1 MLDDGILK
9 DVSKK
14 DVSKCLYETPSE
26 DEKKEY
32 DSLKSIEID
41 VE

>member
-1 MLDDGILK
+1 MFDDGILK

-14 DVSKCLYETPSE
+14 PVAQCLYETPSE
-26 DEKKEY
+26 EEKKEY
-32 DSLKSIEID
+32 DGLKSIEID